1 MSILSDLNTQQKAA
15 VTYDKGPLLVLA
27 GAGSGKTKVLTHRVA
42 YFIDKGLVK
51 AENCLLMTF
60 TNKASGEMKE
70 RIVKLINQ
78 APGFAG
84 TFHSLCAK
92 ILRVDGRAIG
102 IPPGFLIYDESDQ
115 KQLVKEI
122 IENLGYST
130 DSYNPGGILSAISDA
145 KNQMLSPTQYSEFVN
160 GEFQQVVFKVYL
172 EYEKRL
178 KEIGALDFDDLLI
191 KAVLLLK
198 GSPEILKKWQSKF
211 THIFVDEWQDT
222 NKIQYALTKLL
233 VSNRKNITAVGDA
246 SQCLPTGTL
255 ITTPN
260 GFKKIEKIKNGD
272 QIISATGRGLSEKFL
287 VNKIY
292 KRSYQG
298 KIVALETASGKIL
311 RLTPNHI
318 LFAKL
323 TPKEN
328 LYHVYL
334 MYKKDVGFRIGQA
347 KGSRSGDKF
356 GHKSSIGIATRGNQ
370 ESADKMW
377 VLKSCITRSE
387 ANYWEY
393 YFAFKYGIPT
403 LIFHTSGRSMQFTQ
417 QQVNRLFSEIDTAE
431 RASKLMSDL
440 NIDPRFPHHRPKGTS
455 GNKSCDRQIVH
466 LKFFENPRITN
477 SSPWCAHRISL
488 NTTDRRLETVVKNV
502 GFFTRN
508 GRRNTWR
515 TEITRVSYNETE
527 RIAQKISKEAGNID
541 ISYEAFLLKG
551 KGKLFFHPASHIQPG
566 MVVGYYNNK
575 AIVSEEIKSVK
586 NENFRGNVYDLDID
600 NVHNYIANGVA
611 VHNSIYSWRG
621 ADYRNINYLIKDY
634 SNIKIVNLEQNYRS
648 TQNILEAANFVI
660 SKNTTHP
667 ILKLWT
673 EKHKG
678 EKIKLYTA
686 RNGLDEADFIV
697 NEVNKLKRGKFNYS
711 DIAVL
716 YRTNAQ
722 SRVLEEALLHEGIPY
737 MLVGGTKFY
746 DRKEVKDVLSYLRLL
761 INPKDSVSRKRIEK
775 LGVRKLE
782 KFREFQKNFG
792 SVEGKTTLD
801 ILDLVLEKTGYLD
814 LFQKESEEN
823 LARLEN
829 IKELRS
835 VATEFRDIN
844 EFLENVALVEAEQ
857 TDSKRVR
864 IKGKSDKDAIT
875 LMTLHA
881 AKGLEFPIVFIV
893 GMEEG
898 LFPHSRSLWEQNQ
911 LEEERRLA
919 YVGITRAKETLY
931 LSYASRRIYFGEQ
944 VSNPPSRFIVD
955 IPENLLENVGENI
968 YKEAKKK
975 KDYFDLDDGKINTNF
990 EGVFDD
996 IIEKYL
1002 K

>member
-1 MSILSDLNTQQKAA
+1 MSILSDLNKEQKDA

-42 YFIDKGLVK
+42 YFINKSLCLP
-51 AENCLLMTF
+51 ENCLLLTF

-70 RIVKLINQ
+70 RIIKLINQ

-92 ILRVDGRAIG
+92 ILRIDGRIIG

-115 KQLVKEI
+115 KQLIKEI
-122 IENLGYST
+122 IETLGYST
-130 DSYNPGGILSAISDA
+130 DSYNPAGILSAISDA
-145 KNQMLSPTQYSEFVN
+145 KNQMLTPTQYSELVN

-198 GSPEILKKWQSKF
+198 GNSEILKKWQSKF

-222 NKIQYALTKLL
+222 NKIQYLLTKLL
-233 VSNRKNITAVGDA
+233 IGSRKNITAVGDA
-246 SQCLPTGTL
+246 SQ
-255 ITTPN
+255 
-260 GFKKIEKIKNGD
+260 
-272 QIISATGRGLSEKFL
+272 
-287 VNKIY
+287 
-292 KRSYQG
+292 
-298 KIVALETASGKIL
+298 
-311 RLTPNHI
+311 
-318 LFAKL
+318 
-323 TPKEN
+323 
-328 LYHVYL
+328 
-334 MYKKDVGFRIGQA
+334 
-347 KGSRSGDKF
+347 
-356 GHKSSIGIATRGNQ
+356 
-370 ESADKMW
+370 
-377 VLKSCITRSE
+377 
-387 ANYWEY
+387 
-393 YFAFKYGIPT
+393 
-403 LIFHTSGRSMQFTQ
+403 
-417 QQVNRLFSEIDTAE
+417 
-431 RASKLMSDL
+431 
-440 NIDPRFPHHRPKGTS
+440 
-455 GNKSCDRQIVH
+455 
-466 LKFFENPRITN
+466 
-477 SSPWCAHRISL
+477 
-488 NTTDRRLETVVKNV
+488 
-502 GFFTRN
+502 
-508 GRRNTWR
+508 
-515 TEITRVSYNETE
+515 
-527 RIAQKISKEAGNID
+527 
-541 ISYEAFLLKG
+541 
-551 KGKLFFHPASHIQPG
+551 
-566 MVVGYYNNK
+566 
-575 AIVSEEIKSVK
+575 
-586 NENFRGNVYDLDID
+586 
-600 NVHNYIANGVA
+600 
-611 VHNSIYSWRG
+611 SIYSWRG

-634 SNIKIVNLEQNYRS
+634 PNIKIVNLEQNYRS
-648 TQNILEAANFVI
+648 TQNILEAANSVI

-673 EKHKG
+673 EKEKG
-678 EKIKLYTA
+678 ERIKLFTA

-697 NEVNKLKRGKFNYS
+697 NEVNKLKRKNFKYS
-711 DIAVL
+711 DAAVL

-722 SRVLEEALLHEGIPY
+722 SRVIEEALLHAGIPY

-761 INPKDSVSRKRIEK
+761 VNPKDSVSKKRIEK

-782 KFREFQKNFG
+782 KFRVFQENMETI
-792 SVEGKTTLD
+792 EGKTTLD

-857 TDSKRVR
+857 TDSKKVR
-864 IKGKSDKDAIT
+864 IKGKNDKDAIT

-968 YKEAKKK
+968 HRETKKE